1 MSAIKSYKD
10 LDVWKAAI
18 ELATD
23 VYGVTKGFPKEE
35 IYGLTSQMRRASVS
49 IASNIAEGYGRE
61 STAQFV
67 QFLRISQGSSKEL
80 ETQILI
86 AERVG
91 TLGSEQASTLMKLSD
106 DVGKMLRGLIRALEA
121 KSRDQ

>member
-10 LDVWKAAI
+10 LDVWKAAM